1 MNNDG
6 TVSVQSGTLNQM
18 KSGDSHG
25 TFNAA
30 AGATL
35 SFGGEGMTLETNSTV
50 SAAGT
55 VAFAGASVDI
65 NGTYNVSN
73 TVISGGTANFNGP
86 ASTVNGVLSGGNLG
100 GSGVLTV
107 SGGLSWTGGGMNG
120 SGATAIANGRRCR
133 LAATTTRPSRSGR
146 STTPGR

>member
-6 TVSVQSGTLNQM
+6 TMSVQSGTLNQM

-25 TFNAA
+25 TFNAM

-35 SFGGEGMTLETNSTV
+35 SFGAEGMILESNSTV
-50 SAAGT
+50 TAAGT
-55 VAFAGASVDI
+55 VAFSGASVDI

-86 ASTVNGVLSGGNLG
+86 ASTVNGDLNGGNLG
-100 GSGVLTV
+100 GSGILTV
-107 SGGLSWTGGGMNG
+107 SGALMWTGGSMNG
-120 SGATAIANGRRCR
+120 SGSDSDPETGDAVD
-133 LAATTTRPSRSGR
+133 
-146 STTPGR
+146 

>member
-25 TFNAA
+25 TFNAM

-35 SFGGEGMTLETNSTV
+35 SFGAEGMTLESQLDGERGRARWL
-50 SAAGT
+50 S
-55 VAFAGASVDI
+55 AGASVDI

-86 ASTVNGVLSGGNLG
+86 ASTVNGTLNGGNLG
-100 GSGVLTV
+100 GSGILTV
-107 SGGLSWTGGGMNG
+107 SGALMLDRA
-120 SGATAIANGRRCR
+120 GA
-133 LAATTTRPSRSGR
+133 
-146 STTPGR
+146 